1 MPLRLLSG
9 SVLASSVCP
18 PGLCNQ
24 VWLFLLAFKTQVT
37 ARLLLDCP
45 LAGEAGPPSSG
56 LASSAR
62 HIIILQSSQRP
73 LGDHGGLVEHQQ
85 RYLQVTCCLSSIV
98 CCARGC
104 S

>member
-24 VWLFLLAFKTQVT
+24 VAVSVAFKP
-37 ARLLLDCP
+37 RLLLGYYLVAACW
-45 LAGEAGPPSSG
+45 G
-56 LASSAR
+56 LARLAPVWHAVIYFTVLSKAFE
-62 HIIILQSSQRP
+62 
-73 LGDHGGLVEHQQ
+73 GLRRFGRHQQ
-85 RYLQVTCCLSSIV
+85 RYLQVTCCLFSTV